1 MQNSNLF
8 SESFMKTEDK
18 IRIVIEIVLSNVL
31 YIGTILLLIVL
42 IYVSI
47 QAVKISQSW
56 QEENNKAMGVIK

>member
-1 MQNSNLF
+1 
-8 SESFMKTEDK
+8 MKTEDK

-47 QAVKISQSW
+47 QAVKISKIW
-56 QEENNKAMGVIK
+56 QEENNKAMGVIR